1 MPPTMSAPELHTKT
15 TQPLTLKD
23 RLSLGLLAFFSR
35 LSLSTLQSLGLF
47 IGSIAAWFPHGPA
60 WVIRRNLKLCFP
72 NQNERWLN
80 KTTQQNLIYTAQT
93 ALEFTKT
100 WGMPPKY
107 SIDQMTEIENAELF
121 FSAIKSPKGCF
132 ILVPHHGNWEFMN
145 AWVSEHSNP
154 VIMYKPSKNK
164 SMDYF
169 VRAARG
175 RLNTTLVP
183 TDEKGVKAVFKAL
196 KSGGVSIILPDHTPH
211 DNGGIFAPFFGVSVW
226 TGILASKLI
235 QKTQCEVIMLSC
247 LQHPSGKGF
256 KITVDTVDPQVYSP
270 DLLTSVTAVNQSVEN
285 LIRRHPAQYQ
295 WIYKRFKKCETLKN
309 VYQ

>member
-1 MPPTMSAPELHTKT
+1 MSNTQAAPSHKLS
-15 TQPLTLKD
+15 TQD
-23 RLSLGLLAFFSR
+23 SFLLAILGFFSR
-35 LSLSTLQSLGLF
+35 LSLPALQWLGLI

-72 NQNERWLN
+72 EQSERWIN
-80 KTTQQNLIYTAQT
+80 DTTKQNLIYTAQT
-93 ALEFTKT
+93 ALEFSKT
-100 WGMPPKY
+100 WGMPPEY
-107 SIDQMTEIENAELF
+107 SISQMLEIENESLF
-121 FSAIKSPKGCF
+121 MAAIKSPKGCF
-132 ILVPHHGNWEFMN
+132 ILVPHYGNWEFMN
-145 AWVSEHSNP
+145 AWVSQHAKS

-164 SMDYF
+164 AMDTF
-169 VRAARG
+169 VRQARS

-183 TDEKGVKAVFKAL
+183 TDESGVKAIFKTL

-247 LQHPSGKGF
+247 VHHPSGKGF
-256 KITVDTVDPQVYSP
+256 KITVDTVSPDVYSKE
-270 DLLTSVTAVNQSVEN
+270 LLSSVTAVNKSVEE
-285 LIRRHPAQYQ
+285 LIRRNPAHYQ
-295 WIYKRFKKCETLKN
+295 WVYKRFKKCEHLNN

>member
-1 MPPTMSAPELHTKT
+1 MSAPELQTENT
-15 TQPLTLKD
+15 LPLSTKD
-23 RLSLGLLAFFSR
+23 RLSLKILGFFSR
-35 LSLSTLQSLGLF
+35 LSLPTLQYLGLL

-72 NQNERWLN
+72 EQSERWLN
-80 KTTQQNLIYTAQT
+80 EATKQNLIYTAQT

-100 WGMPPKY
+100 WGMPPEY
-107 SIDQMTEIENAELF
+107 SIQQMTEVENGELF
-121 FSAIKSPKGCF
+121 FDAIKSPKGCF
-132 ILVPHHGNWEFMN
+132 ILVPHYGNWEFMN

-164 SMDYF
+164 SMDFF

-196 KSGGVSIILPDHTPH
+196 KAGGVSIILPDHTPH
-211 DNGGIFAPFFGVSVW
+211 DHGGIFAPFFGISVW
-226 TGILASKLI
+226 SGILASKLI
-235 QKTQCEVIMLSC
+235 QKTQCQVIMLSC
-247 LQHPSGKGF
+247 VSRGSGQGF
-256 KITVDTVDPQVYSP
+256 KIVAEPVDPLVYSS
-270 DLLTSVTAVNQSVEN
+270 DLAISVAAVNKSVEN
-285 LIRRHPAQYQ
+285 LIRRDPTQYQ
-295 WIYKRFKKCETLKN
+295 WVYKRFKKCETLKN

>member
-1 MPPTMSAPELHTKT
+1 MSDLQSATSQQLSS
-15 TQPLTLKD
+15 KD
-23 RLSLGLLAFFSR
+23 SFLLSILGFFSR
-35 LSLSTLQSLGLF
+35 LSLSTLQWLGLI

-72 NQNERWLN
+72 EQSERWIN
-80 KTTQQNLIYTAQT
+80 DTTKLNLIYTAQT

-100 WGMPPKY
+100 WGMPPDY
-107 SIDQMTEIENAELF
+107 SINQMTEVENLDVF
-121 FSAIKSPKGCF
+121 TNAIKSPKGCF

-145 AWVSEHSNP
+145 AWVSSHCNP

-164 SMDYF
+164 AMDSF
-169 VRAARG
+169 VRQARG

-183 TDEKGVKAVFKAL
+183 TDESGVKAVFKAL

-211 DNGGIFAPFFGVSVW
+211 DNGGTFAPFFGVSVW

-247 LQHPSGKGF
+247 LHHPSGKGF
-256 KITVDTVDPQVYSP
+256 KITVDRVDPEVYNK
-270 DLLTSVTAVNQSVEN
+270 DLFISVSAVNKSVEN
-285 LIRRHPAQYQ
+285 LIRRNPAQYQ
-295 WIYKRFKKCETLKN
+295 WIYKRFKKCEHIKN

>member
-1 MPPTMSAPELHTKT
+1 MSAPELQTENT
-15 TQPLTLKD
+15 LPLSTKD
-23 RLSLGLLAFFSR
+23 RLSLKILGFFSR
-35 LSLSTLQSLGLF
+35 LSLSTLQYLGLL

-72 NQNERWLN
+72 EQSERWLN
-80 KTTQQNLIYTAQT
+80 ETTKQNLIYTAQT

-100 WGMPPKY
+100 WGMPPEY
-107 SIDQMTEIENAELF
+107 SIQQMTEVENGELF
-121 FSAIKSPKGCF
+121 FDAIKSPKGCF
-132 ILVPHHGNWEFMN
+132 ILVPHYGNWEFMN
-145 AWVSEHSNP
+145 AWVSEHANP

-164 SMDYF
+164 SMDFF

-183 TDEKGVKAVFKAL
+183 TDEKGVKAIFKAL
-196 KSGGVSIILPDHTPH
+196 KAGGVSIILPDHTPH

-226 TGILASKLI
+226 SGILASKLI

-247 LQHPSGKGF
+247 VSRGSGQGF
-256 KITVDTVDPQVYSP
+256 KIVAEPVDPLVYST
-270 DLLTSVTAVNQSVEN
+270 DLAISVAAVNSSVES
-285 LIRRHPAQYQ
+285 LIRRNPTQYQ
-295 WIYKRFKKCETLKN
+295 WVYKRFKKCETLKN

>member
-1 MPPTMSAPELHTKT
+1 MSAPELQTEN
-15 TQPLTLKD
+15 TLPFSTKD
-23 RLSLGLLAFFSR
+23 RLSLKILGFFSR
-35 LSLSTLQSLGLF
+35 LSLSTLQYLGLL

-72 NQNERWLN
+72 EQSERWLN
-80 KTTQQNLIYTAQT
+80 ETTKLNLIYTAQT

-100 WGMPPKY
+100 WGMPPEY
-107 SIDQMTEIENAELF
+107 STQQMTEVENGELF
-121 FSAIKSPKGCF
+121 FDAIKSPKGCF
-132 ILVPHHGNWEFMN
+132 ILVPHYGNWEFMN
-145 AWVSEHSNP
+145 AWVSEHANP

-164 SMDYF
+164 SMDFF

-183 TDEKGVKAVFKAL
+183 TDEKGVKAIFKTL
-196 KSGGVSIILPDHTPH
+196 KAGGVSIILPDHTPH

-226 TGILASKLI
+226 SGILASKLI

-247 LQHPSGKGF
+247 VSRGSGQGF
-256 KITVDTVDPQVYSP
+256 KIVAEAVDPLVYSA
-270 DLLTSVTAVNQSVEN
+270 DLTISVAAVNKSVEN
-285 LIRRHPAQYQ
+285 LIRRNPTQYQ
-295 WIYKRFKKCETLKN
+295 WVYKRFKKCETLKD

>member
-1 MPPTMSAPELHTKT
+1 MSAPELQTEN
-15 TQPLTLKD
+15 TLPFSTKD
-23 RLSLGLLAFFSR
+23 RLSLKILGFFSR
-35 LSLSTLQSLGLF
+35 LSLSTLQYLGLL

-72 NQNERWLN
+72 EQSERWLN
-80 KTTQQNLIYTAQT
+80 ETTKQNLIYTAQT

-100 WGMPPKY
+100 WGMPPEY
-107 SIDQMTEIENAELF
+107 SIQQMTEVENGELF
-121 FSAIKSPKGCF
+121 FDAIKSPKGCF
-132 ILVPHHGNWEFMN
+132 ILVPHYGNWEFMN
-145 AWVSEHSNP
+145 AWVSEHANP

-164 SMDYF
+164 SMDFF

-183 TDEKGVKAVFKAL
+183 TDEKGVKAIFKAL
-196 KSGGVSIILPDHTPH
+196 KAGGVSIILPDHTPH

-226 TGILASKLI
+226 SGILASKLI

-247 LQHPSGKGF
+247 VSRGSGQGF
-256 KITVDTVDPQVYSP
+256 KIVAEAVDPLVYSA
-270 DLLTSVTAVNQSVEN
+270 DLTISVAAVNKSVEN
-285 LIRRHPAQYQ
+285 LIRRNPTQYQ
-295 WIYKRFKKCETLKN
+295 WVYKRFKKCETLKN

>member
-1 MPPTMSAPELHTKT
+1 MSAPELQTEN
-15 TQPLTLKD
+15 TLPFSTKD
-23 RLSLGLLAFFSR
+23 RLSLKILGFFSR
-35 LSLSTLQSLGLF
+35 LSLSTLQYLGLL

-72 NQNERWLN
+72 EQSERWLN
-80 KTTQQNLIYTAQT
+80 ETTKQNLIYTAQT

-100 WGMPPKY
+100 WGMPPEY
-107 SIDQMTEIENAELF
+107 SIQQMTEIENGELF
-121 FSAIKSPKGCF
+121 FDAIKSPKGCF
-132 ILVPHHGNWEFMN
+132 ILVPHYGNWEFMN
-145 AWVSEHSNP
+145 AWVSEHANP

-164 SMDYF
+164 SMDFF

-183 TDEKGVKAVFKAL
+183 TDEKGVKAIFKAL
-196 KSGGVSIILPDHTPH
+196 KAGGVSIILPDHTPH

-226 TGILASKLI
+226 SGILASKLI

-247 LQHPSGKGF
+247 VSRGSGQGF
-256 KITVDTVDPQVYSP
+256 KIVAEPVDPLVYSA
-270 DLLTSVTAVNQSVEN
+270 DLTISVAAVNKSVEN
-285 LIRRHPAQYQ
+285 LIRRNPTQYQ
-295 WIYKRFKKCETLKN
+295 WVYKRFKKCETLKN

>member
-1 MPPTMSAPELHTKT
+1 MSNTQAAPSHKLS
-15 TQPLTLKD
+15 TQD
-23 RLSLGLLAFFSR
+23 SFLLAILGFFSR
-35 LSLSTLQSLGLF
+35 LSVPALQWLGLI

-72 NQNERWLN
+72 EQSERWIN
-80 KTTQQNLIYTAQT
+80 DTTKQNLIYTAQT
-93 ALEFTKT
+93 ALEFSKT
-100 WGMPPKY
+100 WGMPPEY
-107 SIDQMTEIENAELF
+107 SISQMIEIENESLF
-121 FSAIKSPKGCF
+121 MEAIRSPKGCF
-132 ILVPHHGNWEFMN
+132 ILVPHYGNWEFMN
-145 AWVSEHSNP
+145 AWVSQHTKP

-164 SMDYF
+164 AMDTF
-169 VRAARG
+169 VRQARS

-183 TDEKGVKAVFKAL
+183 TDESGVKAIFKAL

-247 LQHPSGKGF
+247 VHHPLGKGF
-256 KITVDTVDPQVYSP
+256 KITVDTVSPDVYSKE
-270 DLLTSVTAVNQSVEN
+270 LLSSVTAVNKSIEG
-285 LIRRHPAQYQ
+285 LIRRNPTHYQ
-295 WIYKRFKKCETLKN
+295 WVYKRFKKCEHLKN

>member
-1 MPPTMSAPELHTKT
+1 MSDTQST
-15 TQPLTLKD
+15 TPQTLSSKD
-23 RLSLGLLAFFSR
+23 SFLLSVLGFFSR
-35 LSLSTLQSLGLF
+35 LSLSTLQWLGLI
-47 IGSIAAWFPHGPA
+47 IGSMAAWFPHGPA

-72 NQNERWLN
+72 EQSERWIN
-80 KTTQQNLIYTAQT
+80 DTTKLNLIYTAQT

-100 WGMPPKY
+100 WGMPPEY
-107 SIDQMTEIENAELF
+107 SISQMLEIENESLF
-121 FSAIKSPKGCF
+121 MEAIKSPKGCF

-145 AWVSEHSNP
+145 AWVSHHAHP

-164 SMDYF
+164 AMDRF
-169 VRAARG
+169 VRQARG

-183 TDEKGVKAVFKAL
+183 TDESGVKAVFKAL

-211 DNGGIFAPFFGVSVW
+211 DNGGMFAPFFGTSVW

-247 LQHPSGKGF
+247 LHHPSGKGF
-256 KITVDTVDPQVYSP
+256 KITVDKVESDVYSK
-270 DLLTSVTAVNQSVEN
+270 DLFTSVSAVNKSVEN
-285 LIRRHPAQYQ
+285 LIRRNPAQYQ
-295 WIYKRFKKCETLKN
+295 WVYKRFKKCEHLKN

>member
-1 MPPTMSAPELHTKT
+1 MSEFENTPSPTSALSSKDSI
-15 TQPLTLKD
+15 TLAI
-23 RLSLGLLAFFSR
+23 LGFFSR
-35 LSLSTLQSLGLF
+35 LSLSTLQWLGLM

-60 WVIRRNLKLCFP
+60 WVIRRNLKLCFSE
-72 NQNERWLN
+72 QSERWIN
-80 KTTQQNLIYTAQT
+80 QTTKQNLIYTAQT

-100 WGMPPKY
+100 WGVAPQY
-107 SIDQMTEIENAELF
+107 SIEQMTEIENAELF

-132 ILVPHHGNWEFMN
+132 ILVPHYGNWEFMN
-145 AWVSEHSNP
+145 AWVSQYANP

-164 SMDYF
+164 SMDIF
-169 VRAARG
+169 VRDARG

-183 TDEKGVKAVFKAL
+183 TDEKGVKAIFKTL

-226 TGILASKLI
+226 SGILASKLI

-247 LQHPSGKGF
+247 VHHPSGKGF
-256 KITVDTVDPQVYSP
+256 KVTVDTVEPEVYSK
-270 DLLTSVTAVNQSVEN
+270 DLFTSVSAVNKSVEN
-285 LIRRHPAQYQ
+285 LIRRNPAQYQ
-295 WIYKRFKKCETLKN
+295 WVYKRFKKCETLKN